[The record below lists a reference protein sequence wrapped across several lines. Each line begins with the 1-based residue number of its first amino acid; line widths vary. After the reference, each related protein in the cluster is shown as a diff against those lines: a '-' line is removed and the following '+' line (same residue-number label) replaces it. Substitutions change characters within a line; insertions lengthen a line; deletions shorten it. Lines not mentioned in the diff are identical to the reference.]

1 MASPTKYTSFDA
13 LGFNP
18 APSRVMHIDLN
29 SCFASVEQQA
39 NPFLR
44 GKPIGVVAYSGP
56 NGVIL
61 APSVEAKMFG
71 VSTGMRLKDARVLCP
86 TILPIACDPN
96 KYRTVHVALRKILNR
111 YTNEFYPKSI
121 DEFVLNLDG
130 YPVLQIKTMHEV
142 GLEIKQRIKM
152 EVGDWLTVSV
162 GLAPN
167 RFLAKTASN
176 LRKPDGL
183 DEINQSNFA
192 QVFARLELTDL
203 SGIKRANA
211 ARLASVGVYTVTD
224 FYSASIARLKAAFNS
239 IAGYYWYL
247 RLHGFEVDD
256 FEFGRRTY
264 GNSYSLPKPL
274 ASIQELAPVLTK
286 LVEKTT
292 HRMRRAGLAAQGVH
306 LAVSYRNGQ
315 FWHKG
320 EKSKET
326 LVTTPEV
333 YRRALL
339 LLTKSPHN
347 SPVRNLAV
355 SCFDL
360 RSVDSTQL
368 ALFSDK
374 LREHKVTQSVDAL
387 NERWGEYVVTSARMI
402 DTAKFVPDRI
412 AFGNV
417 KELEEFVKVS

>member
-1 MASPTKYTSFDA
+1 MASPTKYTSFGA
-13 LGFNP
+13 LEFNP
-18 APSRVMHIDLN
+18 APSRIMHIDLN

-44 GKPIGVVAYSGP
+44 GKPIGVVAYPGP

-71 VSTGMRLKDARVLCP
+71 VSTGMRLKDAKVLCP
-86 TILPIACDPN
+86 GILPIACDPN
-96 KYRTVHVALRKILNR
+96 KYRSIHIALRKILKA

-121 DEFVLNLDG
+121 DEFVLNLAG
-130 YPVLQIKTMHEV
+130 YPVLATKTMQEV
-142 GLEIKQRIKM
+142 GLEIKTRIRQ
-152 EVGDWLTVSV
+152 EVGEWLTVSV
-162 GLAPN
+162 GIAPN

-183 DEINQSNFA
+183 DEINKSNFWE
-192 QVFARLELTDL
+192 VYSGLGLTDL
-203 SGIKRANA
+203 TGIKRANA
-211 ARLASVGVYTVTD
+211 GRLASVGVRSVID
-224 FYSASIARLKAAFNS
+224 FYLASIPRLKAAFSS

-256 FEFGRRTY
+256 FELGRRTY

-274 ASIQELAPVLTK
+274 STPAELAPILTK

-292 HRMRRAGLAAQGVH
+292 HRMRRAHLAAGGVH
-306 LAVSYRNGQ
+306 LAISYRSGG

-320 EKSKET
+320 EKAKEVLFAT
-326 LVTTPEV
+326 NDV
-333 YRRALL
+333 YKRAFL
-339 LLTKSPHN
+339 LLTKSPYH

-360 RSVDSTQL
+360 QGTRSTQL

-374 LREHKVTQSVDAL
+374 LRQQIVTRSVDAL
-387 NERWGEYVVTSARMI
+387 NERWGEYVVTSARMLG
-402 DTAKFVPDRI
+402 TNKFVPDRI

-417 KELEEFVKVS
+417 KEVEEFVRVS